1 MVGVYAIFPTL
12 SMLFFKQFGVG
23 LAAADL
29 SVTGLR
35 SRYVLTAHLRLCK
48 SDVHSACSDG

>member
-48 SDVHSACSDG
+48 